1 VTSVATGASRSR
13 AEPSAVAVRFEAVE
27 LIEVSAR
34 LRFRFETSFG
44 AQQEL
49 TRLLVVLHAEG
60 LEGLGE
66 VVAMG
71 SPGYSHETTATAWEV
86 LESHVLPVV
95 VGRSFATPAQLLA
108 ALAGIR
114 GHDMAVAGVETAFW
128 DLLARRAG
136 MPLWQLLG
144 GVRSEVEV
152 GASIGIQRDV
162 AATVAAAERH
172 AAEGYRRLKF
182 KIAPGWDVE
191 PLRAVRAALPDAVLT
206 VDANSAYRLSDARVF
221 DALDELGLD
230 YIEQPLGPA
239 DLHDHALLQRRLR
252 TPICLDESI
261 HSSED
266 TRKALASDAG
276 RVINVKVGRV
286 RGHLSARRIHDVAL
300 AFGAPVWCGGM
311 LELGVGRA
319 HNLHMS
325 TLEGYTLPGDT
336 ASASR
341 YWEEDVIDTWLDAT
355 DGVQHVPQG
364 PGLGVDLDRAALGGR
379 TVRRAEVLP

>member
-1 VTSVATGASRSR
+1 VT
-13 AEPSAVAVRFEAVE
+13 SAVASALRSEVGDLATAVRIDAVE

-44 AQQEL
+44 TQQDL
-49 TRLLVVLHAEG
+49 TRLLVVLHSEG

-71 SPGYSHETTATAWEV
+71 SPGYSSETTATAWEV
-86 LESHVLPVV
+86 LRTHVLPPV
-95 VGRSFATPAQLLA
+95 VGRSFATPAQLMGA
-108 ALAGIR
+108 TAWIR
-114 GHDMAVAGVETAFW
+114 GHDMAVSAVETAFW
-128 DLLARRAG
+128 DLLAKRARL
-136 MPLWQLLG
+136 PLWQLLG
-144 GVRSEVEV
+144 GVRREVAV
-152 GASIGIQRDV
+152 GASIGIQRDA

-172 AAEGYRRLKF
+172 LAEGYQRLKF
-182 KIAPGWDVE
+182 KIKPGWDVE
-191 PLRAVRAALPDAVLT
+191 PLRAVRSALPDAALT

-230 YIEQPLGPA
+230 YIEQPLA
-239 DLHDHALLQRRLR
+239 ATDLHDHVALQRRLA
-252 TPICLDESI
+252 TPLCLDESI

-266 TRKALASDAG
+266 ARKALASDAG

-286 RGHLSARRIHDVAL
+286 RGHLEARRIHDVAL

-325 TLEGYTLPGDT
+325 TLEGYSLPGDT

-341 YWEEDVIDTWLDAT
+341 YWEEDVVDVWLDAV
-355 DGVQHVPQG
+355 DGMQRVPDG
-364 PGLGVDLDRAALGGR
+364 PGIGVSLDRQMLAGR
-379 TVRRAEVLP
+379 TVRREEVLP